1 MIAPNDELRDP
12 TPEELEQIR
21 ILDADA
27 GIDSGED
34 EVIIPDSEFRVPLND
49 DGAYFQID
57 PKLVEKEA
65 EQEMQNLAH
74 IGTTP
79 QEPTMDEMLGL
90 DQETEE
96 EAFETFKYFKKQ
108 GAFSSNASAVE
119 MLYDGVEMIGDS
131 MGEMAIT
138 FPERFAAN
146 FAFTEAGKKRKAES
160 VATTL
165 QMYGDIKLNWEGLVN
180 GADRL
185 IESFGADE
193 TSDEDLRSSYEF
205 WKRFNEIENERLTIA
220 ADLAKD
226 SWLVYGGDPEIR
238 KMIADG
244 VVEPNREASM
254 GASMVGDPTNFIPFS
269 AAFKTSGQIANR
281 VFRGSQI
288 ALVKDTKKMLVQ
300 QAIMRHSL
308 KKGALEGSQE
318 GMHQTIKGL
327 DGSILRNLDK
337 IKSMSVHQRQALL
350 DFTRKLPRGTKFRTR
365 IERAIKGV
373 PVKGVS
379 SLFGK
384 ATGVGMIA
392 AGKTVENAGNIIKF
406 LQDLVP
412 ETAITMAVK
421 LGIPE
426 EKAVQLFD
434 RGLVRQISGY
444 GVAGVGSYAITDFLT
459 DDEMLAMV
467 ATGTALGLPLF
478 ARAGRNTA
486 ILGREI
492 MEPMTEL
499 PLFKR
504 LQANGKETIT
514 DRIIDRSGFGATWKS
529 LAEKSYR
536 AGEGKIKNRAMG
548 VRGSLSSSAQTT
560 VNFLEKTKLARGVES
575 AGRLANQTGK
585 GSAIGASFGYVAG
598 GGGEQEEAM
607 YAGMGGGAA
616 FGAGGYTM
624 SKPFRMMKGASPLEI
639 NQRRYG
645 SHQYFVK
652 NLLPEGMK
660 ESFGNMS
667 KEVQIAYAN
676 AAMSYKNTVFNFK
689 ALGRNEK
696 GGRQYTHDGVSYI
709 EVNTDSGWAIEPLL
723 RHEISHYLEETGGTR
738 AFNDL
743 LLGNPLLGRKGMFT
757 RVDSEGNPVLKK
769 DGKSYES
776 TKELDNWKYEYG
788 KYFFEEGKPRDQVIA
803 AIPDEVIA
811 REIVAE
817 HGADF
822 FASDSR
828 RYRDLHEGVTGSIMR
843 ALVSSPMLKNRTLL
857 RSMLARLGGTFREDG
872 ILMSPNAVF
881 GKMQRLPAVTEL
893 IRKYNRQIEGLS
905 DEQVQT
911 KFPKEDGDNVIDI
924 TGAEFAKNPEL
935 IEHLRAGTFMK
946 VDENGNIVPDTAMTP
961 AQQRKYNKSLSEA
974 IQSAIKKRD
983 AAAGLAAG
991 HIRERINE
999 DTGAISFEG
1008 RFIDNEIINDVAQM
1022 GGWNKEQIDLL
1033 RQLSFATKNYE
1044 NEKGGSDW
1052 LVSYFKATGKG
1063 GGKYVNAR
1071 VQHQVHVPYG
1081 FEISQKGNI
1090 LIRTISVDA
1099 LHKNIDKVFKKHG
1112 AEISRL
1118 FGTENAMDVFTDSMH
1133 QYHKNH
1139 AEGRSGWFGL
1149 DADNQLARE
1158 KANFIN
1164 AMFGKSSKSHLEQ
1177 NPWLDALD
1185 SGPKS
1190 GKTNPIYRSL
1200 RLERIGKADQLSGK
1214 RHVDPHKIVN
1224 NLMPKSRGSKEVLSD
1239 GEQITGKNMGAYMY
1253 TPEENLG
1260 RNPVRQPSEFQKQF
1274 DIQKFSKGGKFFDLK
1289 TGEEM
1294 TNKTYDGM
1302 TIDTVEGN
1310 RPNAITSDAP
1320 ATLPT
1325 GHSSKV
1331 GKDVKVNMVNGR
1343 QGQTKFKWWKG
1354 DPKDKKIDNSKDWDF
1369 DRQAGESWLVSI
1381 ESTGLEGNGRK
1392 VPVGGKD
1399 TDHVFARKLTN
1410 EVPTKLATYPKSKS
1424 NPRGRPTA
1432 KGEVV
1437 TGNVIGTMRMGKF
1450 NHFVYDEVR
1459 VVPFGQKNM
1468 PKRSPDHG
1476 LLGNVENG
1484 ELLYSKTGDLHM
1496 MNHSEPIS
1504 AAPRGNPWR
1513 YNAAEEAVYWWEG
1526 MPTKLDKDTV
1536 TAHLERKG
1544 YNVKR
1549 NKALDANSENF
1560 ARDYESAHAFPLKQM
1575 PAKEKPFKP
1584 RLQKD
1589 SVLLRDGT
1597 IIEASGL
1604 RPTYDK
1610 YGRSQM
1616 ERAGDSHSQALF
1628 KWVRENP
1635 KNKLAKKIGWKTQE
1649 EFFDYEGTLFDKMNE
1664 GMKQGLLV
1672 RITNDP
1678 DGSIIVNGKDSA
1690 FTPEVKRILDEEGIF
1705 REKDILFEDA
1715 DSNKITDYYKV
1726 PEMEKPKKGFFSIFG
1741 RNMPPK
1747 IEAEPQVFTKKV
1759 KMLSDALKE
1768 KNIQKRITKGWEAVA
1783 SSHKSFKVP
1792 FTFSK
1797 DISKITQQASG
1808 GKIKVIPYKDAD
1820 NTGFHLVSK
1829 SMAED
1834 VKKALNDPNADDYHN
1849 SPESIFAYHSP
1860 LDVDPNGRSILHVD
1874 SSQAPEQG
1882 KGFGFTAYQILLD
1895 YAAANDLVYKPSALS
1910 YINQLRSLS
1919 AMLSSALKHKSTKH
1933 LKPNVDN
1940 GFLKG
1945 DIEAFGKNYENDLA
1959 MLAIS
1964 EMNMVRDRFKEIDDF
1979 DYNFKTGKFFEIYS
1993 DKGRNK
1999 PITNKRLQERLMA
2012 DDRIDGTNPAE
2023 DGVGLATAKRA
2034 IITNKLFL
2042 AQVKDQGLVTDKSFS
2057 TGNLNN
2063 ILYMPPTSKAFKGWF
2078 GESKVVDE
2086 KGKPLV
2092 VYHGTDTQFNIFNDG
2107 RSLGPHF
2114 GNIDQANDIVS
2125 GKKNANIKPV
2135 YLSIENPLRLVD
2147 AGNDNAN
2154 SFIQQLSGILSRA
2167 EIDRL
2172 YKLAPDSEAIEIKYG
2187 SGSKFDDVY
2196 RETNRKALLEV
2207 KKSLISKGYDGI
2219 VYKNEHE
2226 GKQSKLNPDSYIA
2239 FSPKQI
2245 KSATGNKGTFDS
2257 SNPDIRYMP
2266 PKKTFDAV
2274 DPDVIRDLE
2283 GKKDQVQNKL
2293 TMADYGEN
2301 PYIDSVAL
2309 PSRMGVINQ
2318 KVSGMFKSYDDVV
2331 QLIEKLADKVEYY
2344 MDKYPDFAARTASFY
2359 SDMGRTAF
2367 DMAKYVPMTGRDRF
2381 DIADLQL
2388 RFLALGSPR
2397 SAVAANM
2404 TKSARSIMGHMT
2416 GISGHKINPVDQ
2428 QIAAQVTAL
2437 DWKSGKHFEVL
2448 DPDRKGASDKVRN
2461 FYLNGLAELI
2471 EIAKTEGTQKD
2482 VDRLLKRAAITLDV
2496 IKPSQNLNAV
2506 TSVKL
2511 QKLLD
2516 GLATVDMWDM
2526 AAKEYAHPA
2535 YVIKKGRPTANAK
2548 PFLWSIPKHRVIG
2561 KMVLSGNSSWK
2572 KALKETGIDSAAELN
2587 FQQANSFQIDGKN
2600 NWNETSWNKRSKE
2613 GFDENTEWSY
2623 YTLADEG
2630 GLTPQGGGPLYD
2642 AHQTVDGLI
2651 ADTLNRR
2658 GHASFFGKDKLLAR
2672 NAQEI
2677 LWALTKF
2684 ENPLE
2689 SNQKLVLFGDRF
2701 KHFQEAMVGI
2711 RSKGI
2716 GVSNHRVLGRKGASK
2731 EAQGIIGAILDT
2743 YNKTS
2748 DQKFPFEVDTFG
2760 TSKNAK
2766 SVQGKINELGKGNR
2780 DDGVMELTSVVAD
2793 GLGDSVQRIA
2803 DQYGQELVVQDVTQG
2818 FGGYTENGVPAV
2830 TPNISMTMRGDPA
2843 VVKQVMMEV
2852 SSALDQAD
2860 GNVFRQPT
2868 ILELNDPRMQFNEA
2882 VSFDVSTLDK
2892 TAQANFFN
2900 DLSQLVDGDG
2910 DAFLTGFT
2918 GTSDGMFIAD
2928 QYYKSNRLHSEVN
2941 NNLPAIQKIM
2951 AKHKIS
2957 DMNAHKLVAET
2968 FSRDDKVGK
2977 RSSFQR
2983 SINNLVRNKVRNA
2996 QGRKSKDLPRVGSPL
3011 QRVIDQMHSA
3021 NNRELSSKEITDI
3034 SARLASDLDLLL
3046 IEGKISED
3054 SNAGHK
3060 EMIKE
3065 VLGKKK
3071 GKKFDTPRKLEKRQ
3085 LEKLDSPK
3093 TTLKDKKATLWNMRP
3108 NQESGSGYFKPK
3120 QFENKAKKIS
3130 GGKGID
3136 LLGKET
3142 RKTFK
3147 SKNTYFTSP
3156 TQSGRVSK

>member
-74 IGTTP
+74 IGASP
-79 QEPTMDEMLGL
+79 QEPTMNEMLGL

-96 EAFETFKYFKKQ
+96 AAFETFKYFKKQ
-108 GAFSSNASAVE
+108 GAFSSNASALE

-131 MGEMAIT
+131 MGEMAKT

-205 WKRFNEIENERLTIA
+205 WKRFNEIENERLIIA

-244 VVEPNREASM
+244 VVQPNREASM
-254 GASMVGDPTNFIPFS
+254 GASMIADPSNFIPFS

-300 QAIMRHSL
+300 QAIMRHAL

-350 DFTRKLPRGTKFRTR
+350 DFAGKLPRGTKFRTR
-365 IERAIKGV
+365 IEKVIKGV

-384 ATGVGMIA
+384 AAGVGMIA
-392 AGKTVENAGNIIKF
+392 AGKTVENAGNILKF
-406 LQDLVP
+406 MQDLVP

-514 DRIIDRSGFGATWKS
+514 DRIIDRSGYGATWKS

-536 AGEGKIKNRAMG
+536 AGEGKIKNRAIG

-585 GSAIGASFGYVAG
+585 GAAIGASFGYVAG

-743 LLGNPLLGRKGMFT
+743 LLGNPLLGKKGMFT

-788 KYFFEEGKPRDQVIA
+788 KYFFEEGKPRDEVIA

-828 RYRDLHEGVTGSIMR
+828 RYRDLHEGVTGAIMR

-1022 GGWNKEQIDLL
+1022 GGWNKEQINLL

-1164 AMFGKSSKSHLEQ
+1164 AMFGKSSKSHLES

-1214 RHVDPHKIVN
+1214 RHVDPHKIIN
-1224 NLMPKSRGSKEVLSD
+1224 NLMPKSRGKEVLSD

-1253 TPEENLG
+1253 TPEEFTGNK
-1260 RNPVRQPSEFQKQF
+1260 PVKQPSEFQKQF

-1289 TGEEM
+1289 TGDEM

-1302 TIDTVEGN
+1302 TIDTVERN
-1310 RPNAITSDAP
+1310 RPNAITSDTP

-1399 TDHVFARKLTN
+1399 TDHVFARKLIN

-1437 TGNVIGTMRMGKF
+1437 TGNVVGTMRMGKF

-1536 TAHLERKG
+1536 AAHLERKG

-1610 YGRSQM
+1610 YGRTQM
-1616 ERAGDSHSQALF
+1616 TRAGDSHSQALF
-1628 KWVRENP
+1628 NWVRENP

-1726 PEMEKPKKGFFSIFG
+1726 PEMEKPKKGFFSMFG
-1741 RNMPPK
+1741 KNMPPK
-1747 IEAEPQVFTKKV
+1747 IEAEPKVTTRQVK
-1759 KMLSDALKE
+1759 ALE
-1768 KNIQKRITKGWEAVA
+1768 KALQSNDVYTRISKGWQAVTN
-1783 SSHKSFKVP
+1783 SHKAFKVP

-1797 DISKITQQASG
+1797 DIDVITKQASD
-1808 GKIKVIPYKDAD
+1808 GKLSIVHHRKPKNSHSLRKATFYIVSAKDKNKQVGD
-1820 NTGFHLVSK
+1820 LLEYIEGH
-1829 SMAED
+1829 
-1834 VKKALNDPNADDYHN
+1834 
-1849 SPESIFAYHSP
+1849 
-1860 LDVDPNGRSILHVD
+1860 VDRENVLHVD
-1874 SSQAPEQG
+1874 ASAASQKQ
-1882 KGFGFTAYQILLD
+1882 GFGYTAYQILLD
-1895 YAAANDLVYKPSALS
+1895 YAASNNLIYQPSGLT
-1910 YINQLRSLS
+1910 YINSARVNS

-1933 LKPNVDN
+1933 LSLTSSLGLPQSVM
-1940 GFLKG
+1940 
-1945 DIEAFGKNYENDLA
+1945 ATFGKNTKQDIA
-1959 MLAIS
+1959 TLAIK
-1964 EMNMVRDRFKEIDDF
+1964 ELEKAQMRFPELAEFSYDF
-1979 DYNFKTGKFFEIYS
+1979 KKAKFLTHDGKPTS
-1993 DKGRNK
+1993 DKA
-1999 PITNKRLQERLMA
+1999 ITEKLVSNKRDL
-2012 DDRIDGTNPAE
+2012 TE
-2023 DGVGLATAKRA
+2023 DGEPHHPLNDGIGLTTAKRA
-2034 IITNKLFL
+2034 
-2042 AQVKDQGLVTDKSFS
+2042 LVT
-2057 TGNLNN
+2057 
-2063 ILYMPPTSKAFKGWF
+2063 
-2078 GESKVVDE
+2078 
-2086 KGKPLV
+2086 
-2092 VYHGTDTQFNIFNDG
+2092 
-2107 RSLGPHF
+2107 
-2114 GNIDQANDIVS
+2114 
-2125 GKKNANIKPV
+2125 
-2135 YLSIENPLRLVD
+2135 
-2147 AGNDNAN
+2147 
-2154 SFIQQLSGILSRA
+2154 
-2167 EIDRL
+2167 
-2172 YKLAPDSEAIEIKYG
+2172 
-2187 SGSKFDDVY
+2187 
-2196 RETNRKALLEV
+2196 KALLFSSV
-2207 KKSLISKGYDGI
+2207 KDG
-2219 VYKNEHE
+2219 
-2226 GKQSKLNPDSYIA
+2226 GA
-2239 FSPKQI
+2239 FSENVL
-2245 KSATGNKGTFDS
+2245 KSGSLDS
-2257 SNPDIRYMP
+2257 IMYMP

-2274 DPDVIRDLE
+2274 DPDVIRSLE
-2283 GKKDQVQNKL
+2283 GNKDQVQNKL

-2301 PYIDSVAL
+2301 PFIDSVAL

-2331 QLIEKLADKVEYY
+2331 QLIDKLADKIEYY
-2344 MDKYPDFAARTASFY
+2344 MDQYPDFAARTASFY

-2367 DMAKYVPMTGRDRF
+2367 DMAKYVPMKGRDRF

-2471 EIAKTEGTQKD
+2471 QIAKTEGTQKD
-2482 VDRLLKRAAITLDV
+2482 VDGLLKRAAITLDV
-2496 IKPSQNLNAV
+2496 IKPNQNLNAV

-2561 KMVLSGNSSWK
+2561 KMVLSGNSNWK
-2572 KALKETGIDSAAELN
+2572 TALKETGIDSAAELN

-2600 NWNETSWNKRSKE
+2600 NWNETTWNKRSKE
-2613 GFDENTEWSY
+2613 GFNENTEWSY

-2658 GHASFFGKDKLLAR
+2658 GHAEFFGKDKLLAR

-2711 RSKGI
+2711 RSEGI

-2928 QYYKSNRLHSEVN
+2928 QYYKSNRLHSEVKN
-2941 NNLPAIQKIM
+2941 NHVAIKKIM
-2951 AKHKIS
+2951 QKHKVS
-2957 DMNAHKLVAET
+2957 DLNTHKLVAET

-3021 NNRELSSKEITDI
+3021 NNRELTGKEITDI

-3065 VLGKKK
+3065 VLGKKR

-3108 NQESGSGYFKPK
+3108 NQESGSGYFNPRS
-3120 QFENKAKKIS
+3120 FENKAKKIS

-3156 TQSGRVSK
+3156 TQSGRVKK